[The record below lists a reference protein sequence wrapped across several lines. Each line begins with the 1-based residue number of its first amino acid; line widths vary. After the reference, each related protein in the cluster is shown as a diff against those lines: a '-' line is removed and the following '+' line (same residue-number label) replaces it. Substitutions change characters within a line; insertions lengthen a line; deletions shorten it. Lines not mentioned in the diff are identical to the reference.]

1 MFLSEV
7 KLKGRAET
15 KPPAQNRT
23 SVISEIKLI
32 NADAT

>member
-15 KPPAQNRT
+15 KPPAWNRT
-23 SVISEIKLI
+23 SVTSEIK
-32 NADAT
+32 